1 MLMMN
6 IIYIL
11 FQVSSFVL
19 ISLACIDINREDNTR
34 QYVDTQLTD
43 NDGNSF
49 IIITN
54 EDDIISEEFTDNES
68 FNKKINTMDIFN
80 EFKKV
85 LEKKDSFN
93 FSEEYILKIDKKIY
107 TNKWIK
113 DNNLGDVI
121 ENKKGVIIDINSL
134 EENLPLENFK
144 KFLKNLKTLEKLCF
158 DNSIILFII
167 GEKPYYEY
175 IDEHKYFNSI
185 NYVSPY
191 HYTKTWAFGKPIKL
205 PVGKFG
211 KKPFNVSINEMISDI
226 SNQYGILTRDL
237 SVVYFDKSCN
247 SINYNCDHLYIQ

>member
-11 FQVSSFVL
+11 FQVSSFIL
-19 ISLACIDINREDNTR
+19 ISLACIDINRENNTR
-34 QYVDTQLTD
+34 QYADTQYTDTQYTDTQLTD

-54 EDDIISEEFTDNES
+54 EDNIISHEFTDKN
-68 FNKKINTMDIFN
+68 IFN

-93 FSEEYILKIDKKIY
+93 FSEESVLKIDKNIY
-107 TNKWIK
+107 INRWINN
-113 DNNLGDVI
+113 NNLGDII
-121 ENKKGVIIDINSL
+121 ENKKGIIIDINSL
-134 EENLPLENFK
+134 EENLPLQDFK
-144 KFLKNLKTLEKLCF
+144 KFLKNLKTLEKVCF

-167 GEKPYYEY
+167 GEKPYYEF

-191 HYTKTWAFGKPIKL
+191 HYTKTWTFGKPIKL

-226 SNQYGILTRDL
+226 SNQYGILTKDL
-237 SVVYFDKSCN
+237 TVVYFDKSCN
-247 SINYNCDHLYIQ
+247 SINYNCDHLYIK